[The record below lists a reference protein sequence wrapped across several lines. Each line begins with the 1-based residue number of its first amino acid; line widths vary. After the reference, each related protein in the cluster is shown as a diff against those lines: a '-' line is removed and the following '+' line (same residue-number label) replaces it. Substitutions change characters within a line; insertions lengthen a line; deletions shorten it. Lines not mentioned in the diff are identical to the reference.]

1 MANLLVTGG
10 AGFIGANFV
19 HHHRREHPGDEMVV
33 LDALTYSGNR
43 ENLDG
48 LDGVDL
54 VAGDICDVALVSRMI
69 ADRRIDTIV
78 HFAAESHVDRSITG
92 PDAFVTTNVLGTH
105 SLLKA
110 AKANWLDAGNG
121 QPHRFHHVS
130 TDEVYGSLAA
140 SDPPFSETT
149 PYAPNSPYSASKA
162 SSDHLVRAYHHTFGL
177 QTTTTNCSNNYGP
190 YQFPE
195 KLIPLFMLNA
205 LSGRPMPIYGDGMNV
220 RDWLHVEDHCR
231 AIELVLDGGRI
242 GETYNVGGR
251 QELPNLEI
259 IEKICTGVDC
269 TFAADPSLADRYP
282 DAPAAQGRSTS
293 ELKSF
298 VVDRKGH
305 DRRYAIDDTK
315 IRTELGYHPSRDF
328 EEGFAQTL
336 QWYLTHESWWRP
348 LLARLRAA

>member
-19 HHHRREHPGDEMVV
+19 HHHRREHPGDEIVV

-54 VAGDICDVALVSRMI
+54 VAGDICDVALVSRII

-231 AIELVLDGGRI
+231 AIDLVLDGGRI
-242 GETYNVGGR
+242 GETYNIGGR

-269 TFAADPSLADRYP
+269 AFAADPSLAERYP

-315 IRTELGYHPSRDF
+315 IRTELGYHPSRNF

-336 QWYLTHESWWRP
+336 QWYLAHESWWRP